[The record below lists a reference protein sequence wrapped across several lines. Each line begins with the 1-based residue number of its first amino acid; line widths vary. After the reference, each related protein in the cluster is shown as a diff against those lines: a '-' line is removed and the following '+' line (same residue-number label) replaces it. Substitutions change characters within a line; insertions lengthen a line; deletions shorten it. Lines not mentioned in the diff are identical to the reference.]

1 MTLDDVLIR
10 LQGDILTP
18 GLQTAH
24 RFSRVFASD
33 LMSDVLAF
41 AHSGTLLLTGLANIH
56 VVRTA
61 TLADIAAVIF
71 VQGKRPADDII
82 AEALKN
88 DLPLASTP
96 LSMFEACTRM
106 GALLNGK

>member
-1 MTLDDVLIR
+1 MTLDDVLVR

-18 GLQTAH
+18 GVKTAH

-61 TLADIAAVIF
+61 TLADIAAVVF

-96 LSMFEACTRM
+96 LPMFEACTRM
-106 GALLNGK
+106 GALLDGK